1 MLGQKGWEVMVWG
14 GGLMMGD
21 GLGRRVD
28 GLGRRWVM
36 VWGGGLTE
44 MGDGLGRVEGWGG
57 DGLYRFLVMIR

>member
-1 MLGQKGWEVMVWG
+1 
-14 GGLMMGD
+14 MGD

-57 DGLYRFLVMIR
+57 DG